1 MSEAQESNAVLE
13 KNVKAAKMWSSGGLA
28 YDAVSQGV
36 SEGISHGVLRLAPQ
50 MGENILDIA
59 TGTGLTARHISR
71 TGAKVTGVDI
81 AQGLLDAAEQ
91 LSKEGRSA
99 QMGSYEAGALDV
111 LSTYR
116 EVCVDQGMSLHKE
129 RV

>member
-36 SEGISHGVLRLAPQ
+36 SEGISHGVLRLAPR

-59 TGTGLTARHISR
+59 TLATSVELVRR
-71 TGAKVTGVDI
+71 
-81 AQGLLDAAEQ
+81 
-91 LSKEGRSA
+91 
-99 QMGSYEAGALDV
+99 
-111 LSTYR
+111 
-116 EVCVDQGMSLHKE
+116 
-129 RV
+129 